1 MKDVIEISF
10 SINVKASPLAK
21 GVAQP
26 IAKVFEKLIP
36 YAERVTEAATKAYEA
51 AAEKDIRNDNKQ

>member
-10 SINVKASPLAK
+10 TVNVKASPLAK

-26 IAKVFEKLIP
+26 LAKVFEKFIP
-36 YAERVTEAATKAYEA
+36 YAERITEAATKAYEA
-51 AAEKDIRNDNKQ
+51 EKEHEARRDKA